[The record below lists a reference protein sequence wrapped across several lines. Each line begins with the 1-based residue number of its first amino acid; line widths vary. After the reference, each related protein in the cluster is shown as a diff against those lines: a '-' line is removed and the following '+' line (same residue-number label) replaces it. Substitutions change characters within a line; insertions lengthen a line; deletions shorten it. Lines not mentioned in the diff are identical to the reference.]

1 MMQALRSSRLSL
13 VSRVVNAAEAIV
25 LARSG
30 LADVLVLNLGTIP
43 GGNIRLVESIAR
55 NHAAPKIVVVS
66 RSDNAQ
72 RVVHMMQAGA
82 RGYLSENATGED
94 FIRAIESVYG
104 GRTHIPADLRARVMA
119 LMGERRSQAA
129 GLCQR
134 PGLTDRELQVLDCI
148 NRGASNRDIAK
159 ALGLSSKTVK
169 SSRSS
174 TWPRR
179 DCEIKRSPR
188 GSISVSRL

>member
-1 MMQALRSSRLSL
+1 MQALRSSRLSL

-82 RGYLSENATGED
+82 RDTCP
-94 FIRAIESVYG
+94 
-104 GRTHIPADLRARVMA
+104 RT
-119 LMGERRSQAA
+119 
-129 GLCQR
+129 R
-134 PGLTDRELQVLDCI
+134 PGKTSSGRLNRSTAGVLTFPLTF
-148 NRGASNRDIAK
+148 APA
-159 ALGLSSKTVK
+159 
-169 SSRSS
+169 
-174 TWPRR
+174 
-179 DCEIKRSPR
+179 
-188 GSISVSRL
+188 